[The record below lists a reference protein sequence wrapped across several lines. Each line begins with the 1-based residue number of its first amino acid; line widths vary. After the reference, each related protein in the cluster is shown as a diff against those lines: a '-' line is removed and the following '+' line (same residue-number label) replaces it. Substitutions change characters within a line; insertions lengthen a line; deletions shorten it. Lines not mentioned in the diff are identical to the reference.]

1 MVLAGSDGSA
11 ASWEGGVGGG
21 MLVEERGAQA
31 PPSPAAEV
39 PGPHGGEENIF
50 LSMLEKQGSEGGGLQ
65 VQEAALPPLP
75 WGAEGGQ
82 GPRPDTG
89 TGKGAGGSGP
99 RGAETPRSRSL
110 NLSAGSRSQ
119 RCQSLEHGW

>member
-1 MVLAGSDGSA
+1 
-11 ASWEGGVGGG
+11 

>member
-1 MVLAGSDGSA
+1 
-11 ASWEGGVGGG
+11 
-21 MLVEERGAQA
+21 MLLEERGAQA
-31 PPSPAAEV
+31 LPSPAAEV
-39 PGPHGGEENIF
+39 PGPREGEETIF

-82 GPRPDTG
+82 GPHTDTRTG
-89 TGKGAGGSGP
+89 TGDGGWGP
-99 RGAETPRSRSL
+99 RGAETPGGCSL

-119 RCQSLEHGW
+119 R